1 MRSRI
6 AGRCWPQKT
15 TAGNQGGT
23 DYKATRIDE
32 IPQLINVIKGD
43 MSIVGPR
50 PERPFFVNEL
60 VKEIP
65 EYAYRMNIKSG
76 ITGLAQVFGRYS
88 TTPENKLK
96 YDLLLHKIIPPA
108 RISPIYYRRLRSS

>member
-1 MRSRI
+1 M
-6 AGRCWPQKT
+6 GRLIR
-15 TAGNQGGT
+15 A
-23 DYKATRIDE
+23 ARIDE
-32 IPQLINVIKGD
+32 IPQLINVLKGD

-76 ITGLAQVFGRYS
+76 ITGLAQISGRYS
-88 TTPENKLK
+88 TTAENKLK
-96 YDLLLHKIIPPA
+96 YDLLYTKSYPRQGSGHITA
-108 RISPIYYRRLRSS
+108 DD

>member
-1 MRSRI
+1 
-6 AGRCWPQKT
+6 
-15 TAGNQGGT
+15 
-23 DYKATRIDE
+23 
-32 IPQLINVIKGD
+32 

-76 ITGLAQVFGRYS
+76 ITGLAQISGRYS
-88 TTPENKLK
+88 TTAENKLK
-96 YDLLLHKIIPPA
+96 YDLLYTKSYSPA
-108 RISPIYYRRLRSS
+108 RDLAILLQTIKVILMKDRAS